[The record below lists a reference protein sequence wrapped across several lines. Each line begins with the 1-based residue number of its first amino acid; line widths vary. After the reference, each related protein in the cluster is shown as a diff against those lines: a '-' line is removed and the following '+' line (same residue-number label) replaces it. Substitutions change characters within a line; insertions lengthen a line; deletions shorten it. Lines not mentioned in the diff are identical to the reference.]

1 MPDPA
6 CFLAAAALAA
16 ASTAAAR
23 QAAPPGASIRA
34 EFRVFDG
41 TSEVSGVTR
50 LRVRLSGS
58 TETGIVVEG
67 SDLALDLKAGIYDVQ
82 AIRQE
87 SGHLVSVRWAE
98 HLVIMAY
105 PDEAGRHLEVINFS
119 NQFGA
124 LQLKWSG
131 GRTPDPA
138 GVTVTVS
145 KPGDSH
151 PSAAHPLRGAGY
163 LLLVLPAGTYDV
175 HVAQPGRP
183 DVTLSAMELPPDR
196 TRMKLIQ

>member
-1 MPDPA
+1 VPDPA

-16 ASTAAAR
+16 VSSAAAR
-23 QAAPPGASIRA
+23 QAAPPGAPIRA

-41 TSEVSGVTR
+41 TSEVTGVTR

-67 SDLALDLKAGIYDVQ
+67 SDLALDLKPGIYDVQ

-87 SGHLVSVRWAE
+87 SGHIVSVRWAE

-131 GRTPDPA
+131 GQMPDPA

-145 KPGDSH
+145 KAGDSH
-151 PSAAHPLRGAGY
+151 PSAAHPLHGSGY

-175 HVAQPGRP
+175 RVARPGRP
-183 DVTLSAMELPPDR
+183 EVTLSAMELPPDR
-196 TRMKLIQ
+196 TRMRLIQ

>member
-1 MPDPA
+1 VFSRGCGPGRGVNGSSSTGR
-6 CFLAAAALAA
+6 AA
-16 ASTAAAR
+16 
-23 QAAPPGASIRA
+23 GASIRA

-131 GRTPDPA
+131 GRMPDPA

>member
-1 MPDPA
+1 M
-6 CFLAAAALAA
+6 
-16 ASTAAAR
+16 
-23 QAAPPGASIRA
+23 SIRA

-41 TSEVSGVTR
+41 TSEVTGVTR

-67 SDLALDLKAGIYDVQ
+67 SDLALDLKPGIYDVQ

-87 SGHLVSVRWAE
+87 SGHIVSVRWAE

-124 LQLKWSG
+124 LQLRWPG
-131 GRTPDPA
+131 GLMPDPA

-145 KPGDSH
+145 KPGEH

-175 HVAQPGRP
+175 RVAQPRRP
-183 DVTLSAMELPPDR
+183 EVTLSAIELPPDR

>member
-16 ASTAAAR
+16 AATAAAG

-41 TSEVSGVTR
+41 ASEVSGVTR
-50 LRVRLSGS
+50 LRVRPSGS
-58 TETGIVVEG
+58 TETGIIVDG
-67 SDLALDLKAGIYDVQ
+67 SDLALNLKPGIYDVQ

-87 SGHLVSVRWAE
+87 SGHVVVRWAE

-119 NQFGA
+119 NGFGA
-124 LQLKWSG
+124 LQLRWSG
-131 GRTPDPA
+131 GLMPDPA
-138 GVTVTVS
+138 GVTVTIS
-145 KPGDSH
+145 KPGDAH
-151 PSAAHPLRGAGY
+151 PTPAHPLRGAGY

-175 HVAQPGRP
+175 RVVQLGRSEVA
-183 DVTLSAMELPPDR
+183 LSAIELPPDR

>member
-1 MPDPA
+1 VPDPA

-23 QAAPPGASIRA
+23 QAAPSGVSIRA

-41 TSEVSGVTR
+41 TSEVSSITR
-50 LRVRLSGS
+50 LRVRPSGS
-58 TETGIVVEG
+58 SETGTVVDG

-87 SGHLVSVRWAE
+87 SGHVSVRWAE
-98 HLVIMAY
+98 NLVIMAY

-119 NQFGA
+119 DQFGA
-124 LQLKWSG
+124 LQLRWSG
-131 GRTPDPA
+131 RQMPDPA

-145 KPGDSH
+145 KPGDAH
-151 PSAAHPLRGAGY
+151 PTPAHPLRGPDY

-175 HVAQPGRP
+175 RVAGTGRP
-183 DVTLSAMELPPDR
+183 EVMLSAIELPPDR

>member
-1 MPDPA
+1 VPDPA

-23 QAAPPGASIRA
+23 QAAPSGVSIRA

-41 TSEVSGVTR
+41 TSEVSSITR
-50 LRVRLSGS
+50 LRVRPSGS
-58 TETGIVVEG
+58 SETGTVVDG

-87 SGHLVSVRWAE
+87 SGHVSVRWAE
-98 HLVIMAY
+98 NLVIMAY

-124 LQLKWSG
+124 LQLRWSG
-131 GRTPDPA
+131 GQMPDPA

-145 KPGDSH
+145 KAGDSH

>member
-16 ASTAAAR
+16 ASPAAAR
-23 QAAPPGASIRA
+23 QAAPSGVSIRA

-41 TSEVSGVTR
+41 TSEVSSITR
-50 LRVRLSGS
+50 LRVRPSGS
-58 TETGIVVEG
+58 TETGTVVES

-87 SGHLVSVRWAE
+87 SGHVSVRWAE
-98 HLVIMAY
+98 NLVIMAY

-124 LQLKWSG
+124 LQLRWSG
-131 GRTPDPA
+131 GQMPDPA

-145 KPGDSH
+145 KPGDAH
-151 PSAAHPLRGAGY
+151 PTPAHPLRGPGY

-175 HVAQPGRP
+175 RVAGAGRP
-183 DVTLSAMELPPDR
+183 EVILSAIELPPDR

>member
-6 CFLAAAALAA
+6 CLLAAAAIAA
-16 ASTAAAR
+16 ASPVAAR
-23 QAAPPGASIRA
+23 QAPPAAASIRA

-41 TSEVSGVTR
+41 TSEVSGLIR
-50 LRVRLSGS
+50 LRVRPSGS
-58 TETGIVVEG
+58 TETGTVVDGNE
-67 SDLALDLKAGIYDVQ
+67 LALDLKAGIYDVQ

-87 SGHLVSVRWAE
+87 SGHVVGVRWAE

-124 LQLKWSG
+124 LQLRWPDAQV
-131 GRTPDPA
+131 PDPA
-138 GVTVTVS
+138 SVTIAIG
-145 KPGDSH
+145 KPGDAH
-151 PSAAHPLRGAGY
+151 PAVAHPLRGPGY
-163 LLLVLPAGTYDV
+163 LLLVLPAGTYDLRV
-175 HVAQPGRP
+175 SQAGKA
-183 DVTLSAMELPPDR
+183 DVVLGGLEVPADR